1 MAAWCDFTERDSRNL
16 RIFNYWAFSA
26 MFAFAG
32 ATLLLEGKFVRGF
45 LAWLLPAVV
54 AILGAAAV
62 RAYFNF
68 LRHADELLRKIQL
81 DALALAFGVTA
92 VFMLVWRLCERA
104 GAPKLD
110 FDDPLMI
117 MVVTWAVAQ
126 WIGIRRYAPGE
137 AQ

>member
-1 MAAWCDFTERDSRNL
+1 MWCEFTERDTRNL
-16 RIFNYWAFSA
+16 RIFNYWFFSA
-26 MFAFAG
+26 MFVFAV
-32 ATLLLEGKFVRGF
+32 ATLLLDGRFVTGS

-54 AILGAAAV
+54 AILGAGSV

-68 LRHADELLRKIQL
+68 LRQADELLRKIHL

-92 VFMLVWRLCERA
+92 VFMIVWRLCERA

-110 FDDPLMI
+110 FDDPLLVMMI
-117 MVVTWAVAQ
+117 TWGIGQ
-126 WIGIRRYAPGE
+126 WIGMRRYAAGE